1 MNRAMTKLTLAEAP
15 LIDQL
20 QRMADQEQTTAEALL
35 IQAVIEFLARENT
48 EDELDPLHFYNAE
61 AAHAA
66 FRQEAE
72 AFKRLLPELLQQ
84 YQGKFVAIHQGQVVA
99 AGDDRMDVYGV
110 VLEKLGPVSCYI
122 GCVDVQTPRPK
133 RMPLIWKAP

>member
-1 MNRAMTKLTLAEAP
+1 MTALTLAEAP

-20 QRMADQEQTTAEALL
+20 QQVADREQTTAEALL
-35 IQAVIEFLARENT
+35 IQAVVEFLERENA
-48 EDELDPLHFYNAE
+48 EEELAPVPFYDAE

-72 AFKRLLPELLQQ
+72 AFKHLLPALLQE

-99 AGDDRMDVYGV
+99 AGDDRMEVYGV
-110 VLEKLGPVSCYI
+110 VLKKFGPVSCYI
-122 GCVDVQTPRPK
+122 GHVDVQAPRPK